1 VFSKCLFSKRLGG
14 EAETGHSAA
23 GGCSRACKASR
34 QFRFNERLLE
44 KAPMTWGNAMRRLI
58 PILLLALTPSLA
70 LAADRPDWAY
80 PPKQAANVP
89 PEPDDGKPLQAAG
102 STKFYTRKEINSQ
115 MDSPDWFPD
124 EHPPMPA
131 IVAHGNGTTVRACIG
146 CHLPHGLGHP
156 ENSRMAGTTAAYLT
170 RQLADF
176 KSGVR
181 KGEGAA
187 VMTRFAKDLT
197 DDQVSD
203 AANYFSGLK
212 VKRWT
217 RVVEAD
223 TVPKSYFNGTRRLQ
237 YSDGGT
243 EPIGNRIIELPEDK
257 EQVEL
262 RSPHASFVSYV
273 PVGSIAK
280 GEALVT
286 TGGGGKTLPCAIC
299 HGAGLKG
306 LGDVPN
312 IAGRSPGNI
321 ARQIYYFQTGDR
333 GGASA
338 ALMKAVVE
346 KLTGDDV
353 VAIAAYVASL
363 EP

>member
-1 VFSKCLFSKRLGG
+1 
-14 EAETGHSAA
+14 
-23 GGCSRACKASR
+23 
-34 QFRFNERLLE
+34 
-44 KAPMTWGNAMRRLI
+44 MTWGNAMRSLI
-58 PILLLALTPSLA
+58 SILMLVFLPSSMA

-89 PEPDDGKPLQAAG
+89 AEPDDGKPLQAAG

-115 MDSPDWFPD
+115 MDSPDWYPD

-156 ENSRMAGTTAAYLT
+156 ENSRMSGTTAAYLT

-181 KGEGAA
+181 GGEGAA
-187 VMTRFAKDLT
+187 VMTRFAKELT
-197 DDQVSD
+197 EDQVRD
-203 AANYFSGLK
+203 AANYFSNLK
-212 VKRWT
+212 PKRWT
-217 RVVEAD
+217 RVVETD

-243 EPIGNRIIELPEDK
+243 EPIGTRIIELPEDK

-262 RSPHASFVSYV
+262 RSPRASFVSYV
-273 PVGSIAK
+273 PVGSLAK

-286 TGGGGKTLPCAIC
+286 AGGGGRTLPCAIC
-299 HGAGLKG
+299 HGVGLKG

-346 KLTGDDV
+346 KLTADDV
-353 VAIAAYVASL
+353 IAIAAYVASL

>member
-1 VFSKCLFSKRLGG
+1 MR
-14 EAETGHSAA
+14 SAISILMLA
-23 GGCSRACKASR
+23 
-34 QFRFNERLLE
+34 FL
-44 KAPMTWGNAMRRLI
+44 
-58 PILLLALTPSLA
+58 PISMAH
-70 LAADRPDWAY
+70 AADRPDWAF
-80 PPKQAANVP
+80 PPKQQAEVP
-89 PEPDDGKPLQAAG
+89 KEPDDGKPLQAAG
-102 STKFYTRKEINSQ
+102 STRTYTRKEINSQ
-115 MDSPDWFPD
+115 MDSPDWYPD
-124 EHPPMPA
+124 EHPPMPT

-156 ENSRMAGTTAAYLT
+156 ENSRLAGTTAAYLT

-181 KGEGAA
+181 GGEGAA
-187 VMTRFAKDLT
+187 VMTRFAKEMT
-197 DDQVSD
+197 DDQVRD
-203 AANYFSGLK
+203 ATGYFAGLK
-212 VKRWT
+212 PKRWT
-217 RVVEAD
+217 RVVETD
-223 TVPKSYFNGTRRLQ
+223 TVPTSYFEGTRRLQ
-237 YSDGGT
+237 FSDGKT
-243 EPIGNRIIELPEDK
+243 EPIGNRIVELPENK

-273 PVGSIAK
+273 PVGSLAK

-321 ARQIYYFQTGDR
+321 ARQIYYFQTGAR
-333 GGASA
+333 GGPSA
-338 ALMKAVVE
+338 ALMKGVVE

-353 VAIAAYVASL
+353 IAIAAYVSSL

>member
-1 VFSKCLFSKRLGG
+1 
-14 EAETGHSAA
+14 
-23 GGCSRACKASR
+23 
-34 QFRFNERLLE
+34 
-44 KAPMTWGNAMRRLI
+44 MTWGDTMRSVI
-58 PILLLALTPSLA
+58 SILMLAFLPSSLA

-80 PPKQAANVP
+80 PPAQAENVP
-89 PEPDDGKPLQAAG
+89 AEPDDGKPVQAAG
-102 STKFYTRKEINSQ
+102 STRSYTRKQINAQ
-115 MDSPDWFPD
+115 MDSPDWYPD
-124 EHPPMPA
+124 EHPPMPT

-156 ENSRMAGTTAAYLT
+156 ENSRLAGTTAAYLT

-181 KGEGAA
+181 GGAGA
-187 VMTRFAKDLT
+187 GQMTKFSKVLT
-197 DDQVSD
+197 DQEIRE
-203 AANYFSGLK
+203 ATAYFASLK
-212 VKRWT
+212 PKAWT
-217 RVVEAD
+217 KVVETD
-223 TVPKSYFNGTRRLQ
+223 TVARSYFNGTRRLQ
-237 YSDGGT
+237 YSDGST
-243 EPIGNRIIELPEDK
+243 EPLGNRIIELPVDK
-257 EQVEL
+257 EQVEM

-273 PVGSIAK
+273 PVGSVAK

-299 HGAGLKG
+299 HGVGLKG

-333 GGASA
+333 GGPSA
-338 ALMKAVVE
+338 ALMKGVVE

-353 VAIAAYVASL
+353 IAIAAYVASL

>member
-1 VFSKCLFSKRLGG
+1 
-14 EAETGHSAA
+14 
-23 GGCSRACKASR
+23 
-34 QFRFNERLLE
+34 
-44 KAPMTWGNAMRRLI
+44 MTWGNAMKSLMRSLI
-58 PILLLALTPSLA
+58 AILMLAFVPSLA
-70 LAADRPDWAY
+70 LAAERPDWAY
-80 PPKQAANVP
+80 PPAQAENVP
-89 PEPDDGKPLQAAG
+89 AEPDDGKPLQAPG
-102 STKFYTRKEINSQ
+102 STRSYTRKQINAQ

-124 EHPPMPA
+124 EHPPMPT

-146 CHLPHGLGHP
+146 CHLPHGHGHP
-156 ENSRMAGTTAAYLT
+156 ENSRLAGTTAAYLA

-181 KGEGAA
+181 GGSGAG
-187 VMTRFAKDLT
+187 VMTRFAKEMT
-197 DDQVSD
+197 DEDVRVSTE
-203 AANYFSGLK
+203 YFSKLK
-212 VKRWT
+212 LFRWT
-217 RVVEAD
+217 RVVEID
-223 TVPKSYFNGTRRLQ
+223 TVPKSYFSGTRRLHHP
-237 YSDGGT
+237 DGGT
-243 EPIGNRIIELPEDK
+243 EPIGKRIIELPENS

-262 RSPHASFVSYV
+262 RDPHASFVSYV
-273 PVGSIAK
+273 PTGSLAK

-299 HGAGLKG
+299 HGVGLKG

-338 ALMKAVVE
+338 ALMKGVVE
-346 KLTGDDV
+346 KLTADDV
-353 VAIAAYVASL
+353 ISIAAYVASL

>member
-1 VFSKCLFSKRLGG
+1 
-14 EAETGHSAA
+14 
-23 GGCSRACKASR
+23 
-34 QFRFNERLLE
+34 
-44 KAPMTWGNAMRRLI
+44 MRKFV
-58 PILLLALTPSLA
+58 PVLLLAMLPTAA

-80 PPKQAANVP
+80 PPAKADNVP
-89 PEPDDGKPLQAAG
+89 AEPDDGKPLQAPG
-102 STKFYTRKEINSQ
+102 SKQSYTRAQINSQ
-115 MDSPDWFPD
+115 MDSPNWFPN
-124 EHPPMPA
+124 EFPNMPP

-156 ENSRMAGTTAAYLT
+156 ENSRLAGTTAAYLA

-181 KGEGAA
+181 KGEGASA
-187 VMTRFAKDLT
+187 MMKFSKDMTP
-197 DDQVSD
+197 DQVRD
-203 AANYFSGLK
+203 ATEYFAGLK
-212 VKRWT
+212 PKSWT
-217 RVVEAD
+217 KVVETDMVA
-223 TVPKSYFNGTRRLQ
+223 KSYFSGTRRLQ
-237 YSDGGT
+237 HPDGGT
-243 EPIGNRIIELPEDK
+243 EPLGNRIVELPVDK
-257 EQVEL
+257 ERVEL
-262 RSPHASFVSYV
+262 RDPHATFISYV
-273 PVGSIAK
+273 PVGSVAK

-286 TGGGGKTLPCAIC
+286 TGGGKTVPCAIC

-333 GGASA
+333 GGPSA
-338 ALMKAVVE
+338 ALMKGVVD

-353 VAIAAYVASL
+353 IAIAAYVSSL